1 MKKLLAVVLATSLV
15 LGANE
20 SFASQD
26 LATENNVELGQ
37 TTQILE
43 ESSTDLENV
52 NLLAANN
59 ENTSQND
66 FDIVIN
72 EIMTKA
78 PDKGKDYVEL
88 LNKGNAPVDLKGW
101 YIFDNEDRADKV
113 IKLDRVI
120 LNPGEVFVLEE
131 DTLFDF
137 GLGKDDQ
144 VRLFNA
150 NGDLIDS
157 YVWSGSH
164 PKEVFARNP
173 ETGQMQEAKAS
184 KGQINPIPA
193 KKEEQTPPAEDTNT
207 VESAFKGKV
216 VVNEV
221 ESKDPSGGNDYAEIY
236 NNTDQAIDIS
246 GWYIL
251 DNDPKHKKDSK
262 YTVKEG
268 TSIPAKGFFVFEEN
282 VDFDFGLGGNDE
294 VNLYDKEDKLVDKFS
309 WQGHANGTY
318 GRIPDG
324 TGEIVDGKASKGRA
338 NTTEENV
345 EKEIDVETLNWPG
358 IDEVKVLDETSIF
371 DLKDLSGLD
380 NHDGWI
386 YGVNNKEG
394 RFIIFKV
401 ENDQVIFAP
410 GFDSKGKSVK
420 FIKDANNPK
429 AAGPDSEG
437 ITVDNKGRVYL
448 AVERD
453 NGDKNVNKNMIL
465 QVADPFK
472 DAKEMVADREW
483 DITDL
488 LPDVGANLG
497 IETIEWVS
505 FDNLNGLL
513 YDQKNN
519 KALDKND
526 YPKAYADGIFFV
538 GMEANGHVYA
548 LVLEEN
554 GKAEVIS
561 EIQTGL
567 GGVMSMDFD
576 TENNVLWANA
586 DNDYNNIHNII
597 QFDGSKDPKIVHV
610 TAPKDMNIDLNNEG
624 FMIDPKA
631 SADGLR
637 STYWF
642 MDGENTKAFRKSAIK
657 ADYMKDLG
665 LTKIPGKESP
675 KKDQGKNPIIDN
687 ITIVIPPTLK
697 IVDKKE
703 IESHYN
709 KELPQTKQSK
719 NEPYAEKI
727 TDEIIYVSNG
737 YKSIKEGYY
746 YKKDL
751 LEKYNKLKASV
762 EKNRTTARAI
772 QILKDIAPNIAE
784 KNKETIAKLLETSQK
799 LQEKSQKALEEMD
812 IILAGK

>member
-1 MKKLLAVVLATSLV
+1 MNKLLVAVLATSLV
-15 LGANE
+15 FGAKDSFANE
-20 SFASQD
+20 ETRS
-26 LATENNVELGQ
+26 
-37 TTQILE
+37 
-43 ESSTDLENV
+43 DLENV
-52 NLLAANN
+52 NLLS
-59 ENTSQND
+59 ENDTVTNQND
-66 FDIVIN
+66 FNIVIN
-72 EIMTKA
+72 EIMTKD
-78 PDKGKDYVEL
+78 PNKGPDYVEL
-88 LNKGNAPVDLKGW
+88 LNKGSQAVDLTGW
-101 YIFDNEDRADKV
+101 YIFDDEDRGE
-113 IKLDRVI
+113 IKALSGVV

-131 DTLFDF
+131 NNHFAF

-150 NGDLIDS
+150 NGELIDS
-157 YVWSGSH
+157 YQWSGGH
-164 PKEVFARNP
+164 PNEVFARNP
-173 ETGQMQEAKAS
+173 QTKEMEQAPSS
-184 KGQINPIPA
+184 KGKVNPEA
-193 KKEEQTPPAEDTNT
+193 KKEEPITPEQPS
-207 VESAFKGKV
+207 VSQESTFKGKI

-282 VDFDFGLGGNDE
+282 VDFDFGLGDNDE

-309 WQGHANGTY
+309 WQGRANGTY

-394 RFIIFKV
+394 RFVIFKI

-410 GFDSKGKSVK
+410 GFDNKGKAVK
-420 FIKDANNPK
+420 FIKDANDPK

-483 DITDL
+483 NITKL

-505 FDNLNGLL
+505 FDNINGLL

-519 KALDKND
+519 KALDKKD
-526 YPKAYADGIFFV
+526 YPNAYADGVFFV

-548 LVLEEN
+548 LILEEN
-554 GKAEVIS
+554 GNAEVIS
-561 EIQTGL
+561 DIKTGL

-597 QFDGSKDPKIVHV
+597 QFNGSNNPKIVHI
-610 TAPKDMNIDLNNEG
+610 TAPKDMDINLNNEG
-624 FMIDPKA
+624 FVIDPQVT
-631 SADGLR
+631 ADGLR
-637 STYWF
+637 ATYWF
-642 MDGENTKAFRKSAIK
+642 MDGSNNNAFRKSAIK

-665 LTKIPGKESP
+665 LTKISGKESP
-675 KKDQGKNPIIDN
+675 KKDENNKPVETPSKNPIIDN
-687 ITIVIPPTLK
+687 PTIVIPPYLT
-697 IVDKKE
+697 IIDQRE
-703 IESHYN
+703 IQGHYN
-709 KELPQTKQSK
+709 KELPKANTKK
-719 NEPYAEKI
+719 EPYAEKI
-727 TDEIIYVSNG
+727 TDEIIYVSKG
-737 YKSIKEGYY
+737 YDTIKEGYY

-751 LEKYNKLKASV
+751 LAKYNKLKESV

-772 QILKDIAPNIAE
+772 EILKDIAPNIAE
-784 KNKETIAKLLETSQK
+784 KSKEKIAKLLETSLR
-799 LQEKSQKALEEMD
+799 LQIRGQKALGELD
-812 IILAGK
+812 LILAGK

>member
-1 MKKLLAVVLATSLV
+1 MNKLLVAVLATSLV
-15 LGANE
+15 FGAKDSFANE
-20 SFASQD
+20 EIIQD
-26 LATENNVELGQ
+26 DKYEVF
-37 TTQILE
+37 E
-43 ESSTDLENV
+43 ETRSDLENV
-52 NLLAANN
+52 NLLA
-59 ENTSQND
+59 ENDTVTNQND
-66 FDIVIN
+66 FNIVIN
-72 EIMTKA
+72 EIMTKD
-78 PDKGKDYVEL
+78 PNKGPDYVEL
-88 LNKGNAPVDLKGW
+88 FNKGSQAVDLTGW
-101 YIFDNEDRADKV
+101 YIFDDKDRE
-113 IKLDRVI
+113 IKALSGVV
-120 LNPGEVFVLEE
+120 LNPGDVFVLEE
-131 DTLFDF
+131 NNHFAF

-150 NGDLIDS
+150 NGELIDS
-157 YVWSGSH
+157 YQWSGGH
-164 PKEVFARNP
+164 PNEVFARNP
-173 ETGQMQEAKAS
+173 KTGEMEQAPSS
-184 KGQINPIPA
+184 KGKVNPVA
-193 KKEEQTPPAEDTNT
+193 KKEEPITPEQPS
-207 VESAFKGKV
+207 VSQESTFKGKI

-221 ESKDPSGGNDYAEIY
+221 ESQDPSGGNDYAEIY
-236 NNTDQAIDIS
+236 NNTDHAIDIS

-282 VDFDFGLGGNDE
+282 VDFNFGLGGNDE
-294 VNLYDKEDKLVDKFS
+294 VNLYDKEDKLVDKFA
-309 WQGHANGTY
+309 WQNHANGTY

-410 GFDSKGKSVK
+410 GFDNKGKAVK
-420 FIKDANNPK
+420 FIKDANDPK

-483 DITDL
+483 NITKL

-505 FDNLNGLL
+505 FDNINGLL

-519 KALDKND
+519 KALDKKD
-526 YPKAYADGIFFV
+526 YPNAYADGVFFV

-548 LVLEEN
+548 LILEEN

-561 EIQTGL
+561 DIKTGL

-597 QFDGSKDPKIVHV
+597 QFNGSNNPKIVHV
-610 TAPKDMNIDLNNEG
+610 TAPKDMDINLNNEG
-624 FMIDPKA
+624 FVIDPQVT
-631 SADGLR
+631 ADGLR
-637 STYWF
+637 ATYWF
-642 MDGENTKAFRKSAIK
+642 MDGSNNNAFRKSAIK

-665 LTKIPGKESP
+665 LTKISGKESP
-675 KKDQGKNPIIDN
+675 KKDETNKPVETPSKNPIIDN
-687 ITIVIPPTLK
+687 PTIVIPPYLT
-697 IVDKKE
+697 IIDQRE
-703 IESHYN
+703 IQGHYN
-709 KELPQTKQSK
+709 KELPKANTKK
-719 NEPYAEKI
+719 EPYAIKV
-727 TDEIIYVSNG
+727 TDEIIYVSKG
-737 YKSIKEGYY
+737 YDTIKEGYY

-751 LEKYNKLKASV
+751 LAKYNKLKESV

-772 QILKDIAPNIAE
+772 EILKDIAPNIAE
-784 KNKETIAKLLETSQK
+784 KSKEKIAKLLETSLR
-799 LQEKSQKALEEMD
+799 LQIRGQKALGELD
-812 IILAGK
+812 LILAGK

>member
-20 SFASQD
+20 SFASQN

-88 LNKGNAPVDLKGW
+88 LNKGNGPVDLTGW
-101 YIFDNEDRADKV
+101 YIFDSEDRADKV
-113 IKLDRVI
+113 IKLDGII

-137 GLGKDDQ
+137 GLGKNDT
-144 VRLFNA
+144 VRLFNK
-150 NGDLIDS
+150 NDQLIGS
-157 YVWSGSH
+157 YQWEGGH
-164 PKEVFARNP
+164 PNEVFARNP

-193 KKEEQTPPAEDTNT
+193 KEEEQTPPAEDTNT

-221 ESKDPSGGNDYAEIY
+221 ESKDPSGGKDYAEIY

-251 DNDPKHKKDSK
+251 DNDPKNKKDSK

-268 TSIPAKGFFVFEEN
+268 TSIPAKGFFVFEED
-282 VDFDFGLGGNDE
+282 VDFDFGLGDNDE
-294 VNLYDKEDKLVDKFS
+294 VNLYDKEDKLVDKFA
-309 WQGHANGTY
+309 WQNHANGTY

-394 RFIIFKV
+394 RFVIFKI

-410 GFDSKGKSVK
+410 GFDNKGKAVK
-420 FIKDANNPK
+420 FIKDANDPK

-483 DITDL
+483 NITKL

-505 FDNLNGLL
+505 FDNINGLL

-519 KALDKND
+519 KALDKKD
-526 YPKAYADGIFFV
+526 YPNAYADGVFFV

-548 LVLEEN
+548 LILEEN
-554 GKAEVIS
+554 GNAEVIS
-561 EIQTGL
+561 DIKTGL

-597 QFDGSKDPKIVHV
+597 QFNGIKDPKIVHV

-675 KKDQGKNPIIDN
+675 KKDQGKKPIIDN

-697 IVDKKE
+697 IEDKKE
-703 IESHYN
+703 IEIHYN
-709 KELPQTKQSK
+709 KELPQIKQSK

-751 LEKYNKLKASV
+751 IAKYNKLKASV

-784 KNKETIAKLLETSQK
+784 KNKEKIAKLLETSQK
-799 LQEKSQKALEEMD
+799 LQSKSQKALEEMD
-812 IILAGK
+812 VILAGK